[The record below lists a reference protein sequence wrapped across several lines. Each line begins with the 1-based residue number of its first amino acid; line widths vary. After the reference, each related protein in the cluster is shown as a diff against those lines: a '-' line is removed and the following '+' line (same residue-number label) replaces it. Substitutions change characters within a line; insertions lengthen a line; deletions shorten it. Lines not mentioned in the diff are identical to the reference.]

1 MPEQS
6 SGKTRTIMDPHDDQ
20 DEHFEQI
27 LEAAIVVNWAD
38 LMRSGGNGQARMEY
52 GCAPDGKLDYFQVWS
67 SIRRGYWLLACTYW
81 MSASEVHGTGVY
93 FDNGYESE
101 PLARIFEVL
110 MKHQNLFGLPR
121 NRDRHGSLQIV
132 KPTEKESKAAADWI
146 NETVDRVT
154 SLAEPMA
161 KSVA

>member
-1 MPEQS
+1 MSEQS
-6 SGKTRTIMDPHDDQ
+6 SGKTRIIMNPHEQ

-38 LMRSGGNGQARMEY
+38 LMRGDGSGLVRIEY
-52 GCAPDGKLDYFQVWS
+52 GLAPKAKLDYLQVWC

-81 MSASEVHGTGVY
+81 MSASESHGTGVY

-101 PLARIFEVL
+101 SLAHILEVL
-110 MKHQNLFGLPR
+110 MQHQNLFGLPQ
-121 NRDRHGSLQIV
+121 NRGRHGVLQIV

-146 NETVDRVT
+146 KETVDRVR
-154 SLAEPMA
+154 SLAEPTA

>member
-1 MPEQS
+1 MNL
-6 SGKTRTIMDPHDDQ
+6 HDQ

-38 LMRSGGNGQARMEY
+38 LMRGDENGLVHMEY
-52 GCAPDGKLDYFQVWS
+52 DFSPEGKLDYLQIWS

-81 MSASEVHGTGVY
+81 TSASQSHGTGVY

-101 PLARIFEVL
+101 SLAHILEVL
-110 MKHQNLFGLPR
+110 MQHQNLFGLPQ
-121 NRDRHGSLQIV
+121 NRVRHGLLQIV

-146 NETVDRVT
+146 KETLAHVRP
-154 SLAEPMA
+154 LAEPTA
-161 KSVA
+161 TSAA

>member
-1 MPEQS
+1 MSEQP
-6 SGKTRTIMDPHDDQ
+6 SGKTRRMMNPHER

-38 LMRSGGNGQARMEY
+38 LMRGDESGLVHMEY
-52 GCAPDGKLDYFQVWS
+52 GFAPEGKLDYLQIWS

-81 MSASEVHGTGVY
+81 MSASQSHGTGIY

-101 PLARIFEVL
+101 SLARILEVL
-110 MKHQNLFGLPR
+110 IQHQDLFGLPQ
-121 NRDRHGSLQIV
+121 NRGQHGLLQIV

-146 NETVDRVT
+146 NETVDRVN
-154 SLAEPMA
+154 SLGEPTA

>member
-1 MPEQS
+1 MSEQS
-6 SGKTRTIMDPHDDQ
+6 SGKTRVIMNPHDQ

-27 LEAAIVVNWAD
+27 LEAAIVASWAD
-38 LMRSGGNGQARMEY
+38 LMRGDGCGLVHMEY
-52 GCAPDGKLDYFQVWS
+52 GLAPEAKLDYLHVWT

-81 MSASEVHGTGVY
+81 MSASESHGTGVY

-101 PLARIFEVL
+101 SLAHILEVL
-110 MKHQNLFGLPR
+110 MQHQNLFGLPE
-121 NRDRHGSLQIV
+121 NRGGHGVLQIG

-146 NETVDRVT
+146 KENVDRVR
-154 SLAEPMA
+154 SLAEPTA